1 MLRDAQRIAYKEGV
15 QGAAEA
21 REEWSR
27 TIPTRGST
35 IASTVRVRVEPL
47 AEGEAGGG
55 AGGALR
61 ANRVNATAA
70 LAAAGLEPSRALD
83 DAVRALE
90 QGCADAWSCG
100 PVQGYADRPPP
111 PCCSTRPC
119 R

>member
-1 MLRDAQRIAYKEGV
+1 MLCVAQRIAYKEGV

-27 TIPTRGST
+27 TIPTSGST
-35 IASTVRVRVEPL
+35 IASTVRVRVAPL
-47 AEGEAGGG
+47 AESEAGGDV
-55 AGGALR
+55 GGGHR
-61 ANRVNATAA
+61 ANRVDATAA

-100 PVQGYADRPPP
+100 PVQGCADPPAARP
-111 PCCSTRPC
+111 R